1 MKMDKENIT
10 VKTQSSGNLM
20 VVSLIL
26 MVLSCV
32 LFVGTTLAWFTDQTS
47 GGVNRIQAGNLDA
60 ELWIGEKEPYTVKLD
75 PPSSAQPTNTTAVPL
90 KLRKVV
96 TKTESGQVVFD
107 RISTDETAQTTPQ
120 EAVWNPGDIFIS
132 DVMQV
137 VKADGSVPFAYELQ
151 LKLDPEPPTNDDT
164 SIGKT
169 VSEEQPQPLKARG
182 LIDFRIVDVSKIIT
196 VSNDTRTYDYS
207 RIAACFPAPASQQKA
222 PQNNSEETNE
232 PTIIW
237 SSDEGWSAVP
247 AQDETSTNG
256 VPMTPTNV
264 FRSELADGQKPVQFV
279 ILARLNPNVSVDT
292 NSTVTIENPFNL
304 IVTLK
309 QLKAGDAS

>member
-1 MKMDKENIT
+1 MDKENVT

-60 ELWIGEKEPYTVKLD
+60 KLWIGESEPLKVKLD
-75 PPSSAQPTNTTAVPL
+75 SDSDTQQTNGENATAVPL

-107 RISTDETAQTTPQ
+107 RISTDATAQTNPQ

-137 VKADGSVPFAYELQ
+137 VKASGSVPFDYKLEL
-151 LKLDPEPPTNDDT
+151 LIDPAAQSTE
-164 SIGKT
+164 
-169 VSEEQPQPLKARG
+169 PLKAKNV
-182 LIDFRIVDVSKIIT
+182 IDFRIVDVSEISSLST
-196 VSNDTRTYDYS
+196 DENSTRTYDY
-207 RIAACFPAPASQQKA
+207 RKIAACFPAPASQPEA
-222 PQNNSEETNE
+222 AQNDLEKTNE
-232 PTIIW
+232 LTESTPIIW
-237 SSDEGWSAVP
+237 SSDNEE
-247 AQDETSTNG
+247 QT
-256 VPMTPTNV
+256 TPTNV
-264 FRSELADGQKPVQFV
+264 FSSEPANNEEPTENETQVQFV
-279 ILARLNPNVSVDT
+279 ILAKLKPDVLVDT
-292 NSTVTIENPFNL
+292 NSTDTIENPFSL

-309 QLKAGDAS
+309 QLKAEHFEPAAEAGDVS